1 MKAEQFYALAGLI
14 YLSPRTDDRLAVGV
28 AFLFFVMAIVIGWR
42 RTLERQRLDR
52 WTALVVTRLPLQ
64 EELPP

>member
-14 YLSPRTDDRLAVGV
+14 YLSPRTDDRFAVGV

-42 RTLERQRLDR
+42 RT
-52 WTALVVTRLPLQ
+52 AKG
-64 EELPP
+64 